1 MQIQVVMEGRM
12 PITKEFTVNMEDRP
26 GTLGK
31 FSRVLADRGVNILA
45 FETTSAGGS
54 SEVRFVADDPGA
66 AKTAMDN
73 QSLAYTEKKV
83 AYITLPNR
91 PGELARA
98 ASVLGEADVNI
109 NHAYFGVDPSTS
121 TPVLFIG
128 VEDAD
133 RAAKVLEKGITK
145 AAA

>member
-1 MQIQVVMEGRM
+1 M

-31 FSRVLADRGVNILA
+31 FSRVLADRKVNILA
-45 FETTSAGGS
+45 FETNSAGGS
-54 SEVRFVADDPGA
+54 SEFRFVADDPEA
-66 AKTAMDN
+66 AKKAMDD
-73 QSLAYTEKKV
+73 QSLTYAENKV
-83 AYITLPNR
+83 AYITVQNR

-98 ASVLGEADVNI
+98 ASLLGDADINI
-109 NHAYFGVDPSTS
+109 NRAYSGVDPSTS
-121 TPVLFIG
+121 TPVVFIG

-133 RAAKVLEKGITK
+133 RAAKVLEKGITQ